1 MKYSAASFL
10 DMGKQTMNHKLHTT
24 FRSTLLNR
32 LVPRR
37 RLNSL
42 LFSVLLTLGGT
53 NCVFGQTGITLWG
66 DVKVDERNAH
76 GNSPASITVILYQ
89 LGGGTIFGRETVPV
103 NGRYRFN
110 NLRAGEYE
118 LAVEVQTA
126 EIARIRV
133 SVAGRPGSDS
143 QQDLEFEWKGNNSL
157 PNKPG
162 TISAADVYKRTAT
175 NDALFKKAQQ
185 AINKKNYEE
194 GLTVFQQIVDGD
206 KEDFQ
211 AWTELGTAYLM
222 MDKKSEAEKAYQRAV
237 ETRPTFALALLNL
250 GRVRVA
256 QKKYEAAITALT
268 QLLELQPESPDGNYL
283 LGEAYLQ
290 IKKGSKAV
298 PYLDKAAQIGRPEA
312 HLRLATLYDSA
323 GLKDRAAH
331 EYEEYLKKQPNDP
344 ARKKLE
350 KYIAENKKP

>member
-1 MKYSAASFL
+1 MNSKLRAAFQL
-10 DMGKQTMNHKLHTT
+10 PLREGLV
-24 FRSTLLNR
+24 LR
-32 LVPRR
+32 L
-37 RLNSL
+37 RLTGL
-42 LFSVLLTLGGT
+42 PMFIVLLTLGGA

-66 DVKVDERNAH
+66 DVKIDERNAQ
-76 GNSPASITVILYQ
+76 GSSPGSITVILYQ
-89 LGGGTIFGRETVPV
+89 LGGATIVGRQTVPA

-126 EIARIRV
+126 EIARIHV
-133 SVAGRPGSDS
+133 SVAGRPGSDF
-143 QQDLEFEWKGNNSL
+143 QKDLEFEWKGNNSA

-162 TISAADVYKRTAT
+162 TISAADVYKRSPT
-175 NDALFKKAQQ
+175 NESLFEKAQQ
-185 AINKKNYEE
+185 TIDKKNYQE
-194 GLTVFQQIVDGD
+194 GITLFQQIVDSD

-222 MDKKSEAEKAYQRAV
+222 TDKKSEAEKAYQRAV

-256 QKKYEAAITALT
+256 QKKYEEAIPTLT
-268 QLLELQPESPDGNYL
+268 RLLELQPESPDGNYL

-312 HLRLATLYDSA
+312 HLRLATLYDAA

-350 KYIAENKKP
+350 KYITDNKKP